1 MSRNLAVKVEGL
13 ERAYSRLLSVERDLH
28 GACRLTTLSPD
39 QDTAEI
45 EVYLLHY
52 RRGEEF
58 PRSTRRVHRFRI
70 SHTRGSDGRRP
81 VFVLEAKRLR
91 RRVYELRLSRDGR
104 SIDAATIHIPRSR
117 RGLFVIPLLLLL
129 VAGSVALVGR
139 CTGGERSAVAS
150 SGSEEETGR
159 SIRRDT
165 TRPEAE
171 TPRTDS
177 TPPRSTSPQSTTAD
191 EGAPVPENS
200 PLSQELPDRT
210 GQSAAPDDTPS
221 SASIDQNRSIADTAP
236 PDEVIVPATENQTVY
251 FRPDSVSLTPEGRRV
266 LNSLRE
272 RLTGREVETIIVE
285 GHTALYGNEAGR
297 EMISTGRVRSVVEY
311 LNLPAGMSIDRKA
324 YGASRPVTRA
334 TEEQQL
340 NRRAEII
347 VTYRRDE

>member
-150 SGSEEETGR
+150 SGSEEDTGR

-171 TPRTDS
+171 APDTDS

-191 EGAPVPENS
+191 EGAPAPEN
-200 PLSQELPDRT
+200 PALSQEPPERT
-210 GQSAAPDDTPS
+210 GRSADDTPS
-221 SASIDQNRSIADTAP
+221 SSSIDQNGSIADTAP
-236 PDEVIVPATENQTVY
+236 PDEVIVPATENETVY

-266 LNSLRE
+266 LDSLRE
-272 RLTGREVETIIVE
+272 RLTGWEAETITLE

-297 EMISTGRVRSVVEY
+297 EMISTGRVRSVLEY
-311 LNLPAGMSIDRKA
+311 LNLPAGMSIDRRA
-324 YGASRPVTRA
+324 YGATRPVTRA

-340 NRRAEII
+340 NRRVEII

>member
-150 SGSEEETGR
+150 SGSEEDTGR

-171 TPRTDS
+171 APDTDS

-191 EGAPVPENS
+191 EGAPAPENS
-200 PLSQELPDRT
+200 ALSQEPPERT
-210 GQSAAPDDTPS
+210 GRSAADDTPS
-221 SASIDQNRSIADTAP
+221 SSSIDQNGSIADTAP
-236 PDEVIVPATENQTVY
+236 PDEVIVPATENETVY

-266 LNSLRE
+266 LDSLRE
-272 RLTGREVETIIVE
+272 RLTGWEAETITLE

-297 EMISTGRVRSVVEY
+297 EMISTGRVRSVLEY
-311 LNLPAGMSIDRKA
+311 LNLPAGMSIDRRA
-324 YGASRPVTRA
+324 YGATRPVTRA

-340 NRRAEII
+340 NRRVEII